1 MHCTVQCREDAA
13 PPRAKPRD
21 SAVTTRKGR
30 YACEPDETWFGLR
43 ARSLQ
48 LPGELDAK
56 LIPLPGHTMGHCGVA
71 YREDGRWSL
80 HAGDA
85 YFDARVNFLDPAPGL
100 PIEIAFQTSAT
111 DRQASLKKL
120 RALRAEHADAVALYC
135 THDQQDF
142 ADWTSGRGKPDPIS
156 SAILLV

>member
-1 MHCTVQCREDAA
+1 
-13 PPRAKPRD
+13 
-21 SAVTTRKGR
+21 
-30 YACEPDETWFGLR
+30 
-43 ARSLQ
+43 
-48 LPGELDAK
+48 
-56 LIPLPGHTMGHCGVA
+56 MGHCGVA

-85 YFDARVNFLDPAPGL
+85 YFDSQVNFLDPAPGL

-111 DRQASLKKL
+111 DWQASLKKL

-142 ADWTSGRGKPDPIS
+142 ADWTSGRAKPDPIS